1 MKIDGKIERSYK
13 KEHAGNYFFAK
24 IKDLKGRNSQF
35 GGKMGCF
42 FGIGIFSYQGLI
54 IWPNVTNTISDDF
67 LPHHLVF
74 YVIF

>member
-1 MKIDGKIERSYK
+1 MIDTLDRS
-13 KEHAGNYFFAK
+13 A

-54 IWPNVTNTISDDF
+54 IWPNVTIATNDNF
-67 LPHHLVF
+67 LPHHLV
-74 YVIF
+74 